1 MKKLF
6 VVLVAIFVT
15 SFSFAQS
22 KEKAKVWSRVD
33 ALQKAVFETKDA
45 EAMKELVSET
55 LTYGHSGGNVEDKA
69 TMVRNAS
76 TSKTVYQNSSIERVG
91 IHIRKKTAYVRYI
104 FRTTSVENGAS
115 SPLDLGLLQVWQKEH
130 GKWVLEAR
138 QAVKVKPR

>member
-1 MKKLF
+1 MKRLI
-6 VVLVAIFVT
+6 VVLIATFVT
-15 SFSFAQS
+15 SFGFAQS
-22 KEKAKVWSRVD
+22 KKEAKVWARVD

-45 EAMKELVSET
+45 EAMKDLVSET

-76 TSKTVYQNSSIERVG
+76 ASKTVYQNSSIERLG
-91 IHIRKKTAYVRYI
+91 INIRKKTAYVRYI
-104 FRTTSVENGAS
+104 FRTTSVENGTS

-138 QAVKVKPR
+138 QAVKVKPK